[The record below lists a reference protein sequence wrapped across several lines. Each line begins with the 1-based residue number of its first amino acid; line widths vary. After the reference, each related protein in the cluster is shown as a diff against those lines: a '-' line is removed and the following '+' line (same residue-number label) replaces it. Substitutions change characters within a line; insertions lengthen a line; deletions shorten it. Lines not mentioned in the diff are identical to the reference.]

1 MFIRLGV
8 GRSGPQTANDF
19 DAVAAEV
26 REIAQVSDDQ
36 NNETVEG
43 IYDTQERVS
52 GATDVED
59 ARNAVQD
66 IGVRVINGAQ
76 VTPN

>member
-8 GRSGPQTANDF
+8 GRSGLQTANDSY
-19 DAVAAEV
+19 AVAAEV
-26 REIAQVSDDQ
+26 RETAHGSDDQ
-36 NNETVEG
+36 TNETVVG
-43 IYDTQERVS
+43 ICNTQERVS

-59 ARNAVQD
+59 ASNAVRD